1 MGVQDSNDIIKYV
14 GKRTVYSKEEIE
26 QMSQK
31 PTTVI
36 LFQHHFYLEKPL
48 SLNKLSEMNVLSA
61 APQTI
66 IEID

>member
-1 MGVQDSNDIIKYV
+1 
-14 GKRTVYSKEEIE
+14 
-26 QMSQK
+26 MSQK

-48 SLNKLSEMNVLSA
+48 SLNKLLKMNILSA

-66 IEID
+66 TEIDHIKYLKIKKEGGIDERFTVN